1 MLWTI
6 FPATPAACGQASFA
20 RSNAMTNA
28 ILAFIIALSLGA
40 FAASASAMTE
50 NDYRS
55 ERARLKEQ
63 YSFRFVECNPF
74 TGREK
79 RDCAS
84 KLRTERDNALD
95 KLEADYKR
103 NKQG

>member
-1 MLWTI
+1 MGNT
-6 FPATPAACGQASFA
+6 
-20 RSNAMTNA
+20 
-28 ILAFIIALSLGA
+28 ILAFLIAVSLGA
-40 FAASASAMTE
+40 FAASASAAMTE
-50 NDYRS
+50 NDFRS

-63 YSFRFVECNPF
+63 YSFRFVECNPY
-74 TGREK
+74 TGKEK

-84 KLRTERDNALD
+84 KLRTERDAALD

>member
-1 MLWTI
+1 M
-6 FPATPAACGQASFA
+6 GNS
-20 RSNAMTNA
+20 
-28 ILAFIIALSLGA
+28 ILAFLIALSLGA

-63 YSFRFVECNPF
+63 YSFRFVECNPYS
-74 TGREK
+74 GKEK

-95 KLEADYKR
+95 KLEADYKK